1 MASLPQKLVLINRT
15 SYTNATL
22 KQKRLIMERYFSMT
36 VIASAMLVGCASTSN
51 TSNDVA
57 NAYQSINSQ
66 QLAEH
71 IKVLASDEFGGRA
84 PSSKGEELT
93 LAYLTDQFKALGFQ
107 PGNGDSFLQEVPL
120 VSLEADSNMV
130 LTIGGKDYQYKK
142 DMVMGSSRISAKQS
156 IKDSEL
162 VFVGYGVNAPEYN
175 WNDYEG
181 LDVEGKTV
189 VMLVNDPGFATKN
202 PDLFTGDAMT
212 YYGRWTY
219 KYEEA
224 SRQGAAGAIIIHETA
239 PASYPWSVVENSW
252 SGEQFGFQKENN
264 NMDRVAVEGWVTT
277 DVAKELFTKA
287 GLDFDTMKANAAKGP
302 YHVDMGDLTAS
313 VEVNNTIKKSISYN
327 FIATLPGSEKP
338 DEHIIYSA
346 HWDHLGTDKTR
357 KGDQIYN
364 GAHDNATGTAGLI
377 EVAEAFATL
386 PQHPSRSM
394 TFLAVTAEE
403 QGLLGSK
410 YYAANPV
417 IPASQTVAN
426 INMDSLNLLGKVKDI
441 SVVGIGKS
449 EMDSLLETAAKAQGR
464 TVSGDPK
471 PSSGGYYRSDHF
483 AFANMGVPAMY
494 AGGGSEALNEET
506 ANYRKRMSLVLRGC
520 YHQPCDRYRDEWD
533 LSGAI
538 QDLQLFYQVGF
549 DISEREE
556 WPKWNANSEFQRK

>member
-1 MASLPQKLVLINRT
+1 MK
-15 SYTNATL
+15 
-22 KQKRLIMERYFSMT
+22 RYFSLT
-36 VIASAMLVGCASTSN
+36 LLAGAVLAGCATTSITST
-51 TSNDVA
+51 DVTKGY
-57 NAYQSINSQ
+57 NSIKADE
-66 QLAEH
+66 LAKH
-71 IKVLASDEFGGRA
+71 VKVLASDEFGGRA
-84 PSSKGEELT
+84 PSSPGEKLT
-93 LAYLTDQFKALGFQ
+93 LDYLTSQFKALGLE
-107 PGNGDSFLQEVPL
+107 PGNGDSYLQEVPL
-120 VSLEADSNMV
+120 VSLEADANMV
-130 LTIGGKDYQYKK
+130 LSIGGKDYQYKK
-142 DMVMGSSRISAKQS
+142 DMVMGSSRISAQEG
-156 IKDSEL
+156 IENSEL

-181 LDVEGKTV
+181 LDVKGKTV
-189 VMLVNDPGFATKN
+189 VMLVNDPGFATKD
-202 PDLFTGDAMT
+202 PALFTGDAMT

-264 NMDRVAVEGWVTT
+264 NMDRVAVEGWVTS

-287 GLDFDTMKANAAKGP
+287 GLDFGTVKTNAAKGA
-302 YHVDMGDLTAS
+302 YNVDMGDLTAS
-313 VEVNNTIKKSISYN
+313 VIVKNTIKKSVSYN

-338 DEHIIYSA
+338 EEHVIYSA
-346 HWDHLGTDKTR
+346 HWDHLGTDNTR

-377 EVAEAFATL
+377 EVAEAFTQL
-386 PQHPSRSM
+386 PKHPSRSM

-417 IPASQTVAN
+417 IAANKTVAN
-426 INMDSLNLLGKVKDI
+426 INMDSLNLLGKVKDMN
-441 SVVGIGKS
+441 VVGIGKS
-449 EMDSLLETAAKAQGR
+449 QMDEFLTTAAKEQGR
-464 TVSGDPK
+464 TISGDPK

-483 AFANMGVPAMY
+483 AFANMGIPAMY
-494 AGGGSEALNEET
+494 AGGGTVAADEDT

-533 LSGAI
+533 LSGAV
-538 QDLQLFYQVGF
+538 QDLQLFYKVGF
-549 DISEREE
+549 NISEQEQ
-556 WPKWNANSEFQRK
+556 WPTWNANSEFQRK

>member
-1 MASLPQKLVLINRT
+1 MK
-15 SYTNATL
+15 
-22 KQKRLIMERYFSMT
+22 RYFSLT
-36 VIASAMLVGCASTSN
+36 LITTAILAGCATTSI
-51 TSNDVA
+51 TSDDVA
-57 NAYQSINSQ
+57 KGYNSIQ
-66 QLAEH
+66 ADEIAKH
-71 IKVLASDEFGGRA
+71 VKVLASDEFGGRA
-84 PSSKGEELT
+84 PSSEGEKLT
-93 LAYLTDQFKALGFQ
+93 LDYLTKEFTALGFE
-107 PGNGDSFLQEVPL
+107 PGNGDSFFQEVPL
-120 VSLEADSNMV
+120 VSLEADSDMV
-130 LTIGGKDYQYKK
+130 LNIGGKDYQYKK
-142 DMVMGSSRISAKQS
+142 DMVMGSSRISAQEG
-156 IKDSEL
+156 IENSEL

-181 LDVEGKTV
+181 LDVKGKTV
-189 VMLVNDPGFATKN
+189 VMLVNDPGFATKD
-202 PDLFTGDAMT
+202 PALFTGDAMT

-252 SGEQFGFQKENN
+252 SGEQFGFVKENN
-264 NMDRVAVEGWVTT
+264 NMDRVAVEGWVTV
-277 DVAKELFTKA
+277 DVAKELFSKA
-287 GLDFDTMKANAAKGP
+287 GLNFETAKANAAKGA
-302 YHVDMGDLTAS
+302 YHVDMGDLTAT
-313 VEVNNTIKKSISYN
+313 VNVKNTIKKSVSYN
-327 FIATLPGSEKP
+327 FIATLPGSKTP

-346 HWDHLGTDKTR
+346 HWDHLGTDKNR

-364 GAHDNATGTAGLI
+364 GAHDNATGTAGMI
-377 EVAEAFATL
+377 EVAEAFTKL
-386 PQHPSRSM
+386 GKRPDRSM

-417 IPASQTVAN
+417 IPANKTVAN

-449 EMDSLLETAAKAQGR
+449 QMDELLATAAKEQGR

-494 AGGGSEALNEET
+494 AGGGTQAFDEET

-533 LSGAI
+533 LSGAV
-538 QDLQLFYQVGF
+538 QDLQLFYKVGF
-549 DISEREE
+549 DISQQTQ
-556 WPKWNANSEFQRK
+556 WPTWNENSEFQRKK

>member
-1 MASLPQKLVLINRT
+1 MKH
-15 SYTNATL
+15 
-22 KQKRLIMERYFSMT
+22 YFSLT
-36 VIASAMLVGCASTSN
+36 LLTTAVLAGCATTSI
-51 TSNDVA
+51 TPTDVTDGY
-57 NAYQSINSQ
+57 NSIQ
-66 QLAEH
+66 ADELAKH
-71 IKVLASDEFGGRA
+71 VKVLASDEFGGRA
-84 PSSKGEELT
+84 PSSPGEKLT
-93 LAYLTDQFKALGFQ
+93 LDYLTAQFKALGLE
-107 PGNGDSFLQEVPL
+107 PGNGESYLQEVPL
-120 VSLEADSNMV
+120 VSLEADANMV

-142 DMVMGSSRISAKQS
+142 DMVMGSSRISAQEG
-156 IKDSEL
+156 IENSEL

-181 LDVEGKTV
+181 LDVKGKTV
-189 VMLVNDPGFATKN
+189 VMLVNDPGFATKD
-202 PDLFTGDAMT
+202 PALFTGDAMT

-264 NMDRVAVEGWVTT
+264 NMDRVAVEGWVTS
-277 DVAKELFTKA
+277 DVAKELFTNA
-287 GLDFDTMKANAAKGP
+287 GLDFETVKTNAAKGA
-302 YHVDMGDLTAS
+302 YNVDMGDLTAS
-313 VEVNNTIKKSISYN
+313 VSVKNTIKKSVSYN

-338 DEHIIYSA
+338 DEHVIYSA

-377 EVAEAFATL
+377 EVAEAFTKL
-386 PQHPSRSM
+386 PKHPSRSM

-417 IPASQTVAN
+417 IAANKTVAN
-426 INMDSLNLLGKVKDI
+426 INMDSLNLLGKVKDMN
-441 SVVGIGKS
+441 VVGIGKS
-449 EMDSLLETAAKAQGR
+449 QMDEFLTTAAKEQGR
-464 TVSGDPK
+464 TISGDPK

-483 AFANMGVPAMY
+483 AFANMGIPAMY
-494 AGGGSEALNEET
+494 AGGGTVAADEDTE
-506 ANYRKRMSLVLRGC
+506 NYRKRMSLVLRGC

-533 LSGAI
+533 LSGAV
-538 QDLQLFYQVGF
+538 QDLQLFYKVGF
-549 DISEREE
+549 NISEQEQ
-556 WPKWNANSEFQRK
+556 WPTWNANSEFQRK

>member
-1 MASLPQKLVLINRT
+1 MK
-15 SYTNATL
+15 
-22 KQKRLIMERYFSMT
+22 RYFPLT
-36 VIASAMLVGCASTSN
+36 LLAGGVLAGCATTSI
-51 TSNDVA
+51 THDDVA
-57 NAYQSINSQ
+57 TGYQSINAE

-71 IKVLASDEFGGRA
+71 VKTLASDEFGGRA

-93 LAYLTDQFKALGFQ
+93 LAYLTEQFKAIGFE

-120 VSLEADSNMV
+120 VSLEADSDMV
-130 LTIGGKDYQYKK
+130 LSIGGKDYQYKK
-142 DMVMGSSRISAKQS
+142 DMVMGSSRISKSES

-181 LDVEGKTV
+181 LDVKGKTV
-189 VMLVNDPGFATKN
+189 VMLVNDPGFATKD
-202 PDLFTGDAMT
+202 PALFTGDAMT

-277 DVAKELFTKA
+277 DVAKELFNKA
-287 GLDFDTMKANAAKGP
+287 GLDFATMKENAAKGA
-302 YHVDMGDLTAS
+302 YNVDMGDLTAS
-313 VEVNNTIKKSISYN
+313 VAVNNTIKKSISYN
-327 FIATLPGSEKP
+327 FIATLPGSKKP

-346 HWDHLGTDKTR
+346 HWDHLGTDKNR

-364 GAHDNATGTAGLI
+364 GAHDNATGTGGMI
-377 EVAEAFATL
+377 EVAEAFSKL
-386 PQHPSRSM
+386 PKNPSRSM

-417 IPASQTVAN
+417 IPANKTVAN

-449 EMDSLLETAAKAQGR
+449 EMDTLLETAAQAQGR

-494 AGGGSEALNEET
+494 AGGGSEAFDEET
-506 ANYRKRMSLVLRGC
+506 KNYRKRMSLVLRGC

-533 LSGAI
+533 LSGAV

-549 DISEREE
+549 DISEQQD
-556 WPKWNANSEFQRK
+556 WPTWNASSEFQRK

>member
-1 MASLPQKLVLINRT
+1 MKH
-15 SYTNATL
+15 
-22 KQKRLIMERYFSMT
+22 YFSLT
-36 VIASAMLVGCASTSN
+36 LLATAVLAGCATTSI
-51 TSNDVA
+51 TPTDVT
-57 NAYQSINSQ
+57 NGYNSIQ
-66 QLAEH
+66 ADELAKH
-71 IKVLASDEFGGRA
+71 VKVLASDEFGGRA
-84 PSSKGEELT
+84 PSSPGEKLT
-93 LAYLTDQFKALGFQ
+93 LDYLTAQFKALGLE
-107 PGNGDSFLQEVPL
+107 PGNGDSYLQEVPL
-120 VSLEADSNMV
+120 VSLEADANMV
-130 LTIGGKDYQYKK
+130 LSIGGKDYQYKK
-142 DMVMGSSRISAKQS
+142 DMVMGSSRISAQEG
-156 IKDSEL
+156 IENSEL

-181 LDVEGKTV
+181 LDVKGKTV
-189 VMLVNDPGFATKN
+189 VMLVNDPGFATKD
-202 PDLFTGDAMT
+202 PTLFTGDAMT

-264 NMDRVAVEGWVTT
+264 NVDRVAVEGWVTT

-287 GLDFDTMKANAAKGP
+287 GLDFDTVKTNAAKGA

-313 VEVNNTIKKSISYN
+313 VNVKNTIKKSVSYN

-338 DEHIIYSA
+338 DEHVIYSA

-377 EVAEAFATL
+377 EVAEAFTKL
-386 PQHPSRSM
+386 PKHPSRSM

-417 IPASQTVAN
+417 IAADKTVAN
-426 INMDSLNLLGKVKDI
+426 INMDSLNLLGKVKDMN
-441 SVVGIGKS
+441 VVGIGKS
-449 EMDSLLETAAKAQGR
+449 QMDEFLETAAKEQGR
-464 TVSGDPK
+464 TISGDPK

-483 AFANMGVPAMY
+483 AFANMGIPAMY
-494 AGGGSEALNEET
+494 AGGGTVAADEET

-533 LSGAI
+533 LSGAV
-538 QDLQLFYQVGF
+538 QDLQLFYKVGF
-549 DISEREE
+549 DISETEQ
-556 WPKWNANSEFQRK
+556 WPTWNTNSEFQRK

>member
-1 MASLPQKLVLINRT
+1 MK
-15 SYTNATL
+15 
-22 KQKRLIMERYFSMT
+22 RYFSLT
-36 VIASAMLVGCASTSN
+36 LLATAVLAGCATTSL
-51 TSNDVA
+51 TSDDVSKGY
-57 NAYQSINSQ
+57 NSINAQ

-71 IKVLASDEFGGRA
+71 VKVLASDEFGGRA

-93 LAYLTDQFKALGFQ
+93 LAYLTEEFKKLGYQ

-120 VSLEADSNMV
+120 VSLEADPNMV

-142 DMVMGSSRISAKQS
+142 DMVMGSSRISERQS

-175 WNDYEG
+175 WNDYAG
-181 LDVEGKTV
+181 LDVKGKTV
-189 VMLVNDPGFATKN
+189 VILVNDPGFATKD
-202 PDLFTGDAMT
+202 PALFTGDAMT

-224 SRQGAAGAIIIHETA
+224 SRQGAAGAIIVHETA

-264 NMDRVAVEGWVTT
+264 NMDRVAVEGWVTKE
-277 DVAKELFTKA
+277 VANELFTKA
-287 GLDFDTMKANAAKGP
+287 GLDFASAKANAAKGA

-313 VEVNNTIKKSISYN
+313 VAVKNTIKKSISYN

-346 HWDHLGTDKTR
+346 HWDHLGTDKNR

-377 EVAEAFATL
+377 EVAEAFASL
-386 PQHPSRSM
+386 PKHPSRSM

-410 YYAANPV
+410 YYAAHPV
-417 IPASQTVAN
+417 IAANKTVAN

-449 EMDSLLETAAKAQGR
+449 EMDSLLAQAANAQGR

-483 AFANMGVPAMY
+483 AFANMGIPAMY
-494 AGGGSEALNEET
+494 AGGGSEALDEDT

-533 LSGAI
+533 LSGAV

-549 DISEREE
+549 DISEQPQ

>member
-1 MASLPQKLVLINRT
+1 MK
-15 SYTNATL
+15 
-22 KQKRLIMERYFSMT
+22 RYFPMT
-36 VIASAMLVGCASTSN
+36 VLASAILAGCASTSI
-51 TSNDVA
+51 TSSDVEK
-57 NAYQSINSQ
+57 AYQSINSE

-93 LAYLTDQFKALGFQ
+93 LAYYTDQFKALGFE

-120 VSLEADSNMV
+120 VSLEADSDMV

-156 IKDSEL
+156 IKNSEL

-181 LDVEGKTV
+181 LDVKGKTV

-287 GLDFDTMKANAAKGP
+287 GLDFDTMKANAAKGA

-386 PQHPSRSM
+386 PEHPSRSM

-417 IPASQTVAN
+417 IPAAQTVAN
-426 INMDSLNLLGKVKDI
+426 INMYSLNLLGKVKDI

-494 AGGGSEALNEET
+494 AGGGSEALDEET

-533 LSGAI
+533 LSGAV

-549 DISEREE
+549 DISERKE
-556 WPKWNANSEFQRK
+556 WPTWNATSEFQRK

>member
-1 MASLPQKLVLINRT
+1 MKH
-15 SYTNATL
+15 
-22 KQKRLIMERYFSMT
+22 YFSLSLLAT
-36 VIASAMLVGCASTSN
+36 AVLAGCATTSI
-51 TSNDVA
+51 TPTDVT
-57 NAYQSINSQ
+57 NGYNSIQ
-66 QLAEH
+66 ADELAKH
-71 IKVLASDEFGGRA
+71 VKVLASDEFGGRA
-84 PSSKGEELT
+84 PSSPGEKLT
-93 LAYLTDQFKALGFQ
+93 LDYLTAQFEALGLA
-107 PGNGDSFLQEVPL
+107 PGNGDSYLQKVPL

-130 LTIGGKDYQYKK
+130 LNIGGKDYQYKK
-142 DMVMGSSRISAKQS
+142 DMVMGSSRISAQEG
-156 IKDSEL
+156 IENSEL

-181 LDVEGKTV
+181 LDVKGKTV
-189 VMLVNDPGFATKN
+189 VMLVNDPGFATKD
-202 PDLFTGDAMT
+202 PALFTGDAMT

-264 NMDRVAVEGWVTT
+264 NMDRVAVEGWITT

-287 GLDFDTMKANAAKGP
+287 GLDFDTAKESAAKGA

-313 VEVNNTIKKSISYN
+313 VSIKNTIKKSVSYN
-327 FIATLPGSEKP
+327 FIATLPGSELP
-338 DEHIIYSA
+338 DEHVIYSA

-377 EVAEAFATL
+377 EVAEAFTKL
-386 PQHPSRSM
+386 PKHPSRSM

-417 IPASQTVAN
+417 IAAKKTVAN
-426 INMDSLNLLGKVKDI
+426 INMDSLNVLGKVKDMN
-441 SVVGIGKS
+441 VVGIGKS
-449 EMDSLLETAAKAQGR
+449 QMDEFLETAAKEQGR
-464 TVSGDPK
+464 TISGDPK

-483 AFANMGVPAMY
+483 AFANMGIPAMY
-494 AGGGSEALNEET
+494 AGGGTVAANEET
-506 ANYRKRMSLVLRGC
+506 ANYRKRMSLVIRGC

-533 LSGAI
+533 LSGAV
-538 QDLQLFYQVGF
+538 QDLQLFYKVGF
-549 DISEREE
+549 DISEQEQ
-556 WPKWNANSEFQRK
+556 WPTWNANSEFQRK

>member
-1 MASLPQKLVLINRT
+1 MK
-15 SYTNATL
+15 
-22 KQKRLIMERYFSMT
+22 RYFSLT
-36 VIASAMLVGCASTSN
+36 LITTAILAGCATTSII
-51 TSNDVA
+51 SDDVA
-57 NAYQSINSQ
+57 KGYNSIQ
-66 QLAEH
+66 ADEIAKH
-71 IKVLASDEFGGRA
+71 VKVLASDEFGGRA
-84 PSSKGEELT
+84 PSSEGEKLT
-93 LAYLTDQFKALGFQ
+93 LDYLTKEFTALGFE
-107 PGNGDSFLQEVPL
+107 PGNGDSFFQEVPL
-120 VSLEADSNMV
+120 VSLEADSDMV
-130 LTIGGKDYQYKK
+130 LNIGGKDYQYKK
-142 DMVMGSSRISAKQS
+142 DMVMGSSRISAQEGIENS
-156 IKDSEL
+156 QL

-181 LDVEGKTV
+181 LDVKGKTV
-189 VMLVNDPGFATKN
+189 VMLVNDPGFATKD
-202 PDLFTGDAMT
+202 PALFTGDAMT

-252 SGEQFGFQKENN
+252 SGEQFGFVKENN
-264 NMDRVAVEGWVTT
+264 NMDRVAVEGWVTV
-277 DVAKELFTKA
+277 DVAKELFSKA
-287 GLDFDTMKANAAKGP
+287 GLDFETAKANAAKGA
-302 YHVDMGDLTAS
+302 YHVDMGDLTAT
-313 VEVNNTIKKSISYN
+313 VNVKNTIKKSVSYN
-327 FIATLPGSEKP
+327 FIATLPGSKTP

-346 HWDHLGTDKTR
+346 HWDHLGTDKNR

-364 GAHDNATGTAGLI
+364 GAHDNATGTAGMI
-377 EVAEAFATL
+377 EVAEAFTKL
-386 PQHPSRSM
+386 GKRPDRSM

-417 IPASQTVAN
+417 IPANKTVAN

-449 EMDSLLETAAKAQGR
+449 QMDELLATAAKEQGR

-494 AGGGSEALNEET
+494 AGGGTQAFDDET

-533 LSGAI
+533 LSGAV
-538 QDLQLFYQVGF
+538 QDLQLFYKVGF
-549 DISEREE
+549 DISQQTQ
-556 WPKWNANSEFQRK
+556 WPTWNENSEFQRKK

>member
-1 MASLPQKLVLINRT
+1 MK
-15 SYTNATL
+15 
-22 KQKRLIMERYFSMT
+22 RYFSLT
-36 VIASAMLVGCASTSN
+36 LLATSVLAGCATTSL
-51 TSNDVA
+51 TSDDVSKG
-57 NAYQSINSQ
+57 YDSINAQ

-93 LAYLTDQFKALGFQ
+93 LAYLTTEFKKLGFQ

-120 VSLEADSNMV
+120 VSLEADSDMV
-130 LTIGGKDYQYKK
+130 LNIGGKDYQYKK
-142 DMVMGSSRISAKQS
+142 DMVMGSSRISEQQS

-181 LDVEGKTV
+181 LDVKGKTV
-189 VMLVNDPGFATKN
+189 VMLVNDPGFATKD
-202 PDLFTGDAMT
+202 PALFTGDAMT

-287 GLDFDTMKANAAKGP
+287 GLDFDTAKANAAKGA

-313 VEVNNTIKKSISYN
+313 VAVKNTIKKSISYN
-327 FIATLPGSEKP
+327 FIATLPGSEKA
-338 DEHIIYSA
+338 DEHIVYSA

-377 EVAEAFATL
+377 EVAEAFASL
-386 PQHPSRSM
+386 PKHPSRSM

-417 IPASQTVAN
+417 IPANKTVAN

-441 SVVGIGKS
+441 SVVGLGKS
-449 EMDSLLETAAKAQGR
+449 EMDTLLEVAAKAQGR

-483 AFANMGVPAMY
+483 AFANMGIPAMY
-494 AGGGSEALNEET
+494 AGGGSEALDEET

-533 LSGAI
+533 LSGAV

-549 DISEREE
+549 DISEQAT
-556 WPKWNANSEFQRK
+556 WPTWNKNSEFQRK

>member
-1 MASLPQKLVLINRT
+1 MK
-15 SYTNATL
+15 
-22 KQKRLIMERYFSMT
+22 RYFSLT
-36 VIASAMLVGCASTSN
+36 LIAGAVLAGCATTSI
-51 TSNDVA
+51 TPTDVTKGY
-57 NAYQSINSQ
+57 NSIKADE
-66 QLAEH
+66 LAAH

-84 PSSKGEELT
+84 PSSEGEKLT
-93 LAYLTDQFKALGFQ
+93 LDYLTTQFKALGFE

-130 LTIGGKDYQYKK
+130 LSIGGKDYQYKK
-142 DMVMGSSRISAKQS
+142 DMVMGSSRISAQEG
-156 IKDSEL
+156 IENSEL

-181 LDVEGKTV
+181 LDVKGKTV
-189 VMLVNDPGFATKN
+189 VMLVNDPGFATKD
-202 PDLFTGDAMT
+202 PTLFTGDAMT

-277 DVAKELFTKA
+277 DVAKELFAKA
-287 GLDFDTMKANAAKGP
+287 GLDFETAKANAAKGA
-302 YHVDMGDLTAS
+302 YNVDMGDLTAS
-313 VEVNNTIKKSISYN
+313 VNVKNTIKKSVSYN
-327 FIATLPGSEKP
+327 FIATLPGSEKA
-338 DEHIIYSA
+338 DEHVIYSA
-346 HWDHLGTDKTR
+346 HWDHLGTDTTR

-377 EVAEAFATL
+377 EVAEAFTKL
-386 PQHPSRSM
+386 PKRPTRSM

-417 IPASQTVAN
+417 IAADKTVAN
-426 INMDSLNLLGKVKDI
+426 INMDSLNLLGKVKDMN
-441 SVVGIGKS
+441 VVGLGKS
-449 EMDSLLETAAKAQGR
+449 QMDDLLAKAAKEQGR
-464 TVSGDPK
+464 TIAGDPK

-483 AFANMGVPAMY
+483 AFANMGIPAMY
-494 AGGGSEALNEET
+494 AGGGTVAADEDT

-533 LSGAI
+533 LSGAV
-538 QDLQLFYQVGF
+538 QDLQLFYKVGF
-549 DISEREE
+549 DISEQAQ
-556 WPKWNANSEFQRK
+556 WPAWYENSEFQRK

>member
-1 MASLPQKLVLINRT
+1 MK
-15 SYTNATL
+15 
-22 KQKRLIMERYFSMT
+22 RYFSLT
-36 VIASAMLVGCASTSN
+36 LITTAILAGCATTSI
-51 TSNDVA
+51 TSDDVA
-57 NAYQSINSQ
+57 KGYNSIQ
-66 QLAEH
+66 ADEIAKH
-71 IKVLASDEFGGRA
+71 VKVLASDEFGGRA
-84 PSSKGEELT
+84 PSSEGEKLT
-93 LAYLTDQFKALGFQ
+93 LDYLTKEFTALGFE
-107 PGNGDSFLQEVPL
+107 PGNGDSFFQEVPL
-120 VSLEADSNMV
+120 VSLEADSDMV
-130 LTIGGKDYQYKK
+130 LNIGGKDYQYKK
-142 DMVMGSSRISAKQS
+142 DMVMGSSRISAQEG
-156 IKDSEL
+156 IENSEL

-181 LDVEGKTV
+181 LDVKGKTV
-189 VMLVNDPGFATKN
+189 VMLVNDPGFATKD
-202 PDLFTGDAMT
+202 PALFTGDAMT

-252 SGEQFGFQKENN
+252 SGEQFGFVKENN
-264 NMDRVAVEGWVTT
+264 NMDRVAVEGWVTV
-277 DVAKELFTKA
+277 DVAKELFSKA
-287 GLDFDTMKANAAKGP
+287 GLDFETAKANAAKGA
-302 YHVDMGDLTAS
+302 YHVDMGDLTAT
-313 VEVNNTIKKSISYN
+313 VNVKNTIKKSVSYN
-327 FIATLPGSEKP
+327 FIATLPGSKTP

-346 HWDHLGTDKTR
+346 HWDHLGTDKNR

-364 GAHDNATGTAGLI
+364 GAHDNATGTAGMI
-377 EVAEAFATL
+377 EVAEAFTKL
-386 PQHPSRSM
+386 GKRPDRSM

-417 IPASQTVAN
+417 IPANKTVAN

-449 EMDSLLETAAKAQGR
+449 QMDELLATAAKEQGR

-494 AGGGSEALNEET
+494 AGGGTQAFDDET

-533 LSGAI
+533 LSGAV
-538 QDLQLFYQVGF
+538 QDFQLFYKVGF
-549 DISEREE
+549 DISQQTQ
-556 WPKWNANSEFQRK
+556 WPTWNENSEFQRKK

>member
-1 MASLPQKLVLINRT
+1 MK
-15 SYTNATL
+15 
-22 KQKRLIMERYFSMT
+22 RYFSLT
-36 VIASAMLVGCASTSN
+36 LITTAILAGCATTSI
-51 TSNDVA
+51 TSDDVA
-57 NAYQSINSQ
+57 KGYNSIQ
-66 QLAEH
+66 ADEIAKH
-71 IKVLASDEFGGRA
+71 VKVLASDEFGGRA
-84 PSSKGEELT
+84 PSSEGEKLT
-93 LAYLTDQFKALGFQ
+93 LDYLTKEFTALGFE
-107 PGNGDSFLQEVPL
+107 PGNGDSFFQEVPL
-120 VSLEADSNMV
+120 VSLEADSDMV
-130 LTIGGKDYQYKK
+130 LNIGGKDYQYKK
-142 DMVMGSSRISAKQS
+142 DMVMGSSRISAQEG
-156 IKDSEL
+156 IENSEL

-181 LDVEGKTV
+181 LDVKDKTV
-189 VMLVNDPGFATKN
+189 VMLVNDPGFATKDPN
-202 PDLFTGDAMT
+202 LFTGDAMT

-252 SGEQFGFQKENN
+252 SGEQFGFVKDNN
-264 NMDRVAVEGWVTT
+264 NMDRVAVEGWVTV

-287 GLDFDTMKANAAKGP
+287 GLDFDTAKAEAAKGA
-302 YHVDMGDLTAS
+302 YHVDMGDLAAT
-313 VEVNNTIKKSISYN
+313 VNVKNTIKKSVSYN
-327 FIATLPGSEKP
+327 FIATLPGSKTP

-346 HWDHLGTDKTR
+346 HWDHLGTDKNR

-364 GAHDNATGTAGLI
+364 GAHDNATGTAGMI
-377 EVAEAFATL
+377 EVAEAFTKL
-386 PQHPSRSM
+386 GKRPDRSM

-410 YYAANPV
+410 YYAADPV
-417 IPASQTVAN
+417 IPANKTVAN

-449 EMDSLLETAAKAQGR
+449 QMDELLATAAKEQGR

-494 AGGGSEALNEET
+494 AGGGSEAFDEET

-533 LSGAI
+533 LSGAV
-538 QDLQLFYQVGF
+538 QDLQLFYKVGF
-549 DISEREE
+549 DISQQTQ
-556 WPKWNANSEFQRK
+556 WPTWNENSEFQRK

>member
-1 MASLPQKLVLINRT
+1 MK
-15 SYTNATL
+15 
-22 KQKRLIMERYFSMT
+22 RYFPMT
-36 VIASAMLVGCASTSN
+36 VLASAILAGCASTSI
-51 TSNDVA
+51 TSSDVEK
-57 NAYQSINSQ
+57 AYQSINSE

-93 LAYLTDQFKALGFQ
+93 LAYLTDQFKALGFE

-120 VSLEADSNMV
+120 VSLEADSDMV

-181 LDVEGKTV
+181 LDVKGKTV

-287 GLDFDTMKANAAKGP
+287 GLDFDTMKANAAKGA

-386 PQHPSRSM
+386 PEHPSRSM

-410 YYAANPV
+410 YYAANPM

-494 AGGGSEALNEET
+494 AGGGSEALDEET

-533 LSGAI
+533 LSGAV

-549 DISEREE
+549 DISERKE
-556 WPKWNANSEFQRK
+556 WPTWNATSEFQRK

>member
-1 MASLPQKLVLINRT
+1 MK
-15 SYTNATL
+15 
-22 KQKRLIMERYFSMT
+22 RYFPLT
-36 VIASAMLVGCASTSN
+36 LLSAGILAGCASTQI
-51 TSNDVA
+51 TNDDVMA
-57 NAYQSINSQ
+57 GWNSINAE

-71 IKVLASDEFGGRA
+71 VKTLASDEFGGRA
-84 PSSKGEELT
+84 PSTKGEELT
-93 LAYLTDQFKALGFQ
+93 LAYLTEQFTALGYQ

-120 VSLEADSNMV
+120 VSIEANPDMT
-130 LTIGGKDYQYKK
+130 LDIGGKQYKYK
-142 DMVMGSSRISAKQS
+142 TDMVMGTSRISAHES
-156 IKDSEL
+156 IKESEL

-181 LDVEGKTV
+181 LDVKGKTV

-224 SRQGAAGAIIIHETA
+224 SRQGAAGAIIVHETA

-252 SGEQFGFQKENN
+252 SGPQFGFQKENN
-264 NMDRVAVEGWVTT
+264 NMDRVAVEGWVTV
-277 DVAKELFTKA
+277 DVAKELFAKA
-287 GLDFDTMKANAAKGP
+287 GLDFDAAKERAAQGA
-302 YHVDMGDLTAS
+302 YNVDMGDLTAS
-313 VEVNNTIKKSISYN
+313 VEVHSEIKKSVSYN

-338 DEHIIYSA
+338 QEHVIYSA

-364 GAHDNATGTAGLI
+364 GAHDNATGTGGMI
-377 EVAEAFATL
+377 EVAEAFTKL
-386 PQHPSRSM
+386 PRNPNRSM

-403 QGLLGSK
+403 QGLLGAK
-410 YYAANPV
+410 YYAANPI
-417 IPASQTVAN
+417 IPQDKTVAN

-441 SVVGIGKS
+441 SVVGMGKS
-449 EMDSLLETAAKAQGR
+449 ELDNMLGEAAKLQDR
-464 TVSGDPK
+464 VVSGDPK

-494 AGGGSEALNEET
+494 AGGGSEARDEET
-506 ANYRKRMSLVLRGC
+506 EQYRKRMSLVLRGC

-533 LSGAI
+533 LSGAV
-538 QDLQLFYQVGF
+538 QDLQLFYKVGF
-549 DISEREE
+549 DVSQQEQ
-556 WPKWNANSEFQRK
+556 WPAWYSSSEFQRK

>member
-1 MASLPQKLVLINRT
+1 MK
-15 SYTNATL
+15 
-22 KQKRLIMERYFSMT
+22 RYFPLT
-36 VIASAMLVGCASTSN
+36 VLASAILAGCASTSI
-51 TSNDVA
+51 TSSDVEK
-57 NAYQSINSQ
+57 AYQSINSE

-93 LAYLTDQFKALGFQ
+93 LAYLTDQFKALGFE

-130 LTIGGKDYQYKK
+130 LSIGGKDYQYKK

-181 LDVEGKTV
+181 LDVKGKTV

-287 GLDFDTMKANAAKGP
+287 GLDFDTMKANAAKGA

-338 DEHIIYSA
+338 NEHIIYSA

-386 PQHPSRSM
+386 PEHPSRSM

-410 YYAANPV
+410 YYAAHPV

-494 AGGGSEALNEET
+494 AGGGSEALDEET

-533 LSGAI
+533 LSGAV

-549 DISEREE
+549 DISERKE
-556 WPKWNANSEFQRK
+556 WPTWNATSEFQRK

>member
-1 MASLPQKLVLINRT
+1 MK
-15 SYTNATL
+15 
-22 KQKRLIMERYFSMT
+22 RYFPMT
-36 VIASAMLVGCASTSN
+36 VLASAILAGCASTSI
-51 TSNDVA
+51 TSSDVEK
-57 NAYQSINSQ
+57 AYQSINSE

-71 IKVLASDEFGGRA
+71 IKVLASDQFGGRA

-93 LAYLTDQFKALGFQ
+93 LAYLTDQFKALGFE

-120 VSLEADSNMV
+120 VSLEADSDMV

-181 LDVEGKTV
+181 LDVKGKTV

-287 GLDFDTMKANAAKGP
+287 GLDFDTMKANAAKGA

-386 PQHPSRSM
+386 PEHPSRSM

-494 AGGGSEALNEET
+494 AGGGSEALDEET

-533 LSGAI
+533 LSGAV

-549 DISEREE
+549 DISEGKE
-556 WPKWNANSEFQRK
+556 WPTWNATSEFQRK

>member
-1 MASLPQKLVLINRT
+1 MK
-15 SYTNATL
+15 
-22 KQKRLIMERYFSMT
+22 RYFPMT
-36 VIASAMLVGCASTSN
+36 VLASAILAGCASTSI
-51 TSNDVA
+51 TSSDVEK
-57 NAYQSINSQ
+57 AYQSINSE

-93 LAYLTDQFKALGFQ
+93 LAYLTDQFKALGFE

-120 VSLEADSNMV
+120 VSLEADSDMV

-181 LDVEGKTV
+181 LDVKGKTV

-287 GLDFDTMKANAAKGP
+287 GLDFDTMKANAAKGA

-386 PQHPSRSM
+386 PEHPSRSM

-417 IPASQTVAN
+417 IPAAQTVAN

-494 AGGGSEALNEET
+494 AGGGSEALDEET

-533 LSGAI
+533 LSGAV

-549 DISEREE
+549 DISERKE
-556 WPKWNANSEFQRK
+556 WPTWNANSEFQRK